1 MPQNKL
7 VLVCHRHRWAQRA
20 WFSRNLELLYL
31 FWVAWIGWVT
41 WVAPFVCLLNNQFLF
56 HSANEILQ
64 SRIGFQNCCSCLWFL
79 LVCEFTAPT
88 STSRAQNVFQLANI
102 SLHIICSAPV
112 KDHLLKTLTIDA
124 VCLAMQVTP
133 NSFISKKSILW
144 MFSKLRIENKEVG
157 SKPWLLSLEHP
168 DF

>member
-1 MPQNKL
+1 MPQKKL
-7 VLVCHRHRWAQRA
+7 VLLCHRHRWAQRA

-64 SRIGFQNCCSCLWFL
+64 SRIGFQNCCSRLWFL

-112 KDHLLKTLTIDA
+112 KVHS
-124 VCLAMQVTP
+124 LAWARQSRRCMSAP
-133 NSFISKKSILW
+133 SDSKQLFFSRNPILW
-144 MFSKLRIENKEVG
+144 QLQSTAKQ
-157 SKPWLLSLEHP
+157 
-168 DF
+168 